1 MLEATYNGNVATID
15 VRPHMR
21 RGEHPKNEIVQ
32 FVREAK
38 RGTIVELHMLWAAPP
53 LVAALEAVGVNAIVN
68 ELGPDHYRL
77 MCVKI

>member
-1 MLEATYNGNVATID
+1 MLEPVYNGHVVTLD
-15 VRPHMR
+15 VRPQML

-32 FVREAK
+32 FVREAQ

-53 LVAALEAVGVNAIVN
+53 LVAALEAIGVNAIVN
-68 ELGPDHYRL
+68 KLGPDHYRL